1 MSKTGRRLADAE
13 VPLPR
18 GKMIPLLLAVVVVA
32 AISYFVERNKP
43 PAGDPAP
50 VAQQEEAAKQEP
62 AARQESAKPQ
72 ATVST
77 PREPAA
83 GSGASPKST
92 ATLPDPA
99 SEPPLKVLA
108 GATAGGSSFVVR
120 NQVLKDQDGEVIY
133 RGDVNLQMDISRIAS
148 GRQLRFPN
156 DGSTFQNREG
166 RLPKHPAGYYR
177 EWVVPTKGVGGP
189 GPQRIVT
196 GGGGEVWY
204 TPDHYKTF
212 RRMPAEIK
220 PHSAAPPR

>member
-50 VAQQEEAAKQEP
+50 VAQQEEAAKPSDTAKQEP
-62 AARQESAKPQ
+62 ATRQASANPQ
-72 ATVST
+72 ATVT
-77 PREPAA
+77 APREPAA
-83 GSGASPKST
+83 GNGASTK
-92 ATLPDPA
+92 A
-99 SEPPLKVLA
+99 
-108 GATAGGSSFVVR
+108 GSSLVVR

-196 GGGGEVWY
+196 GDGGEVWY

-212 RRMPAEIK
+212 KRMPAEIK

>member
-1 MSKTGRRLADAE
+1 MSKPGRRISDAE

-18 GKMIPLLLAVVVVA
+18 GKMIPLLAAVVVVA
-32 AISYFVERNKP
+32 AISYFVERDKP
-43 PAGDPAP
+43 PTGDPPP
-50 VAQQEEAAKQEP
+50 VAQQEP
-62 AARQESAKPQ
+62 AKPQ
-72 ATVST
+72 ATAAT
-77 PREPAA
+77 PSDPAA
-83 GSGASPKST
+83 GRSALPKSS
-92 ATLPDPA
+92 ATLSAPSP
-99 SEPPLKVLA
+99 EPPLKVLA
-108 GATAGGSSFVVR
+108 GATVGGSSFVVR

-133 RGDVNLQMDISRIAS
+133 RGDVDLQMDISRIAS

-166 RLPKHPAGYYR
+166 RLPKHPSGYYR

-220 PHSAAPPR
+220 PQSAAPPR